1 MGNDRKRLG
10 DAELEIMQIIW
21 ESCTEESPVVTAGQ
35 ILEKLQ
41 LNRKWPLS
49 TLMTALNRM
58 VDKGFLSCDKSS
70 RNNLFAPL
78 IPREEYQAQENHSF
92 LQKLH
97 GNSFR
102 KMVASFYDSRII
114 NSEDIDELR
123 QFLDELEKKEEQQ

>member
-1 MGNDRKRLG
+1 MANDMKRLG

-21 ESCTEESPVVTAGQ
+21 EHCTDEKKITAGQ

-41 LNRKWPLS
+41 PNRKWPLS

-58 VDKGFLSCDKSS
+58 VEKGFLSCDKQG

-78 IPREEYQAQENHSF
+78 ISREAYQTKENQSF
-92 LQKLH
+92 LKKLH

-102 KMVASFYDSRII
+102 KLVASFYDSRII
-114 NSEDIDELR
+114 DSEDIDELR
-123 QFLDELEKKEEQQ
+123 HFLDELEKKEDAQ

>member
-1 MGNDRKRLG
+1 MRKDIKRLG

-41 LNRKWPLS
+41 PNRKWPLS
-49 TLMTALNRM
+49 TLMTSLNRM
-58 VDKGFLSCDKSS
+58 VEKGFLSCDKSS
-70 RNNLFAPL
+70 RNNLFTPL

-123 QFLDELEKKEEQQ
+123 QFLDELEKKEGQQ

>member
-1 MGNDRKRLG
+1 MGKDMKRLG
-10 DAELEIMQIIW
+10 DAELEIMQIVW
-21 ESCTEESPVVTAGQ
+21 ESCTEETPVITAGQ

-41 LNRKWPLS
+41 PNRKWPLS

-78 IPREEYQAQENHSF
+78 ILREAYQAQENQSF

-97 GNSFR
+97 GNSFQ
-102 KMVASFYDSRII
+102 KLVASFYDSRVI
-114 NSEDIDELR
+114 NKDDIDELR
-123 QFLDELEKKEEQQ
+123 QFLDELEKKEERK